1 MKLYY
6 HPVSGYSRKVLLAL
20 YEKNIPFEGVVVN
33 LFDPAEAEKYRS
45 DINPMGKVP
54 YLVRDD
60 GWKIPESTIIVEYLE
75 GAHSSGP
82 KLISDDKDIA
92 RRQRFYDR
100 CGDLYLM
107 EPIATI
113 AIQSMFVPAEKREQS
128 RIDEANETLRRVL
141 PLVNQDMEGK
151 KFALGND
158 ISLGDLS
165 AVAALAMAD
174 WIKLSLADFPNIRKW
189 RENIQARPSWQ
200 RIEKE
205 SEPYL
210 KAMMGG

>member
-33 LFDPAEAEKYRS
+33 LFDPAEAEKYRN

-60 GWKIPESTIIVEYLE
+60 GWKIPESTIIIEYLDTNFR
-75 GAHSSGP
+75 SGP
-82 KLISDDKDIA
+82 KLISEDKETS

-107 EPIATI
+107 DPIATI
-113 AIQSMFVPAEKREQS
+113 AIQSMFVPADKREQS
-128 RIDEANETLRRVL
+128 RIDEARETLRRVL
-141 PLVNQDMEGK
+141 PLVNQDLEGK
-151 KFALGND
+151 QFAIGND

-165 AVAALAMAD
+165 TVCAFAMAE
-174 WIKLSLADFPNIRKW
+174 WIQLSLADYPNIRKW
-189 RENIQARPSWQ
+189 REGIQSRPSWK
-200 RIEKE
+200 RIEQE
-205 SEPYL
+205 SAPYL